1 MLDSHRLPAIFGALL
16 WLTCLGCE
24 RIMAPTGLLEQA
36 APESHLSSQKLRT
49 LLIDYVPRFASQ
61 VEQSA
66 DRILA
71 ESTDPHVRHHA
82 LMWKAYAIPACFR
95 AASRQDPLGAYLDVW
110 VLNKQMT
117 ALFERTDTP
126 PPFGPW
132 QPLAIETSRRLE
144 EPIRQIYTTLG
155 VPMSLGDDFVT
166 RFAAAHPVADLYF
179 DRPSLANDYIQ
190 QVDVPREELMQVAGA
205 LSDDLNELR
214 KLTALYADFIP
225 KQARWQAEL
234 LMEGALARGPMAA
247 ALADATVA
255 ARAADRVAAMT
266 ETVPQ
271 LIAHERQALQSIV
284 AGERQHVLAEL
295 ERMRLETL
303 AAVRAEREVVLATFH
318 QERVETGE
326 ALQLAGKE
334 TLVAAEG
341 LIQRRA
347 EQVIAGGH
355 GVVDR
360 TFDRA
365 LQLLALVIGAGFVL
379 LLGRTLAPRFLPSR
393 PSPATENMAT
403 LHSIF
408 HDEQQPPRAAA

>member
-1 MLDSHRLPAIFGALL
+1 MLDSRRPQAILGALL
-16 WLTCLGCE
+16 WLACLGCE
-24 RIMAPTGLLEQA
+24 RVMAPTGLLEQT
-36 APESHLSSQKLRT
+36 APEAHLSSQKLRT

-71 ESTDPHVRHHA
+71 ESTDPQIRHHA

-95 AASRQDPLGAYLDVW
+95 AAARQDPLGAYLDVW
-110 VLNKQMT
+110 VLTKQMT
-117 ALFERTDTP
+117 ALFERTGTP

-144 EPIRQIYTTLG
+144 EPIREIYTTLG

-179 DRPSLANDYIQ
+179 DRPSLANDYIRQ
-190 QVDVPREELMQVAGA
+190 IDVPREELMQVAGA
-205 LSDDLNELR
+205 LSEDLDELR
-214 KLTALYADFIP
+214 KLTALYADFVP

-255 ARAADRVAAMT
+255 ARAADRVATMT
-266 ETVPQ
+266 ESVPQ
-271 LIAHERQALQSIV
+271 VIAHERQALQSIV
-284 AGERQHVLAEL
+284 AGERQQVLAEL

-318 QERVETGE
+318 QERVDTGK
-326 ALQLAGKE
+326 ALQLAGQE

-347 EQVIAGGH
+347 EQVIAGGQSI
-355 GVVDR
+355 VDR

-365 LQLLALVIGAGFVL
+365 MPLLALVIVAGFIL
-379 LLGRTLAPRFLPSR
+379 LLWRTLAPRFLPSR
-393 PSPATENMAT
+393 PTPVIDNATT
-403 LHSIF
+403 LRSIF
-408 HDEQQPPRAAA
+408 EDEQQPPRAAA